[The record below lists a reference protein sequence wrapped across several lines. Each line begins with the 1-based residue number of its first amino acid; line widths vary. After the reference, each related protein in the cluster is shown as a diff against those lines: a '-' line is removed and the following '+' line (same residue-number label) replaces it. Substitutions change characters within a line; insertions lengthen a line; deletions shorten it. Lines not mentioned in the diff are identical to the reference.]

1 MICHVYNFLLI
12 ILIKLLSI
20 KKCKF
25 INNNLKEDDLS
36 KIYTKSS
43 FFEFIM
49 KYLGILKN
57 IKLELLDVLNIN
69 KLTFLELI
77 EVYKNYI
84 KYLAEKT

>member
-69 KLTFLELI
+69 KLTLLELI